1 MVVVVVD
8 AADVAVDIV
17 VVVDSA
23 VDVVVAVDTAD
34 VAADVVVV
42 VVDIVMQMMSG
53 ETKTSFVINEKQK
66 FGDKQNQNN
75 FPVGVNGFGSNFSI
89 NEVQIKSLI
98 VTKHY

>member
-8 AADVAVDIV
+8 AADVA
-17 VVVDSA
+17 
-23 VDVVVAVDTAD
+23 
-34 VAADVVVV
+34 VVV

-75 FPVGVNGFGSNFSI
+75 FLVGVIGFGSNFSI
-89 NEVQIKSLI
+89 NKVQMKSFI
-98 VTKHY
+98 VAKSNYLMAQWSTGQMHC

>member
-1 MVVVVVD
+1 MVVVVVV
-8 AADVAVDIV
+8 AAPAVDIV

-23 VDVVVAVDTAD
+23 VDVVLVVD

-66 FGDKQNQNN
+66 FATNK
-75 FPVGVNGFGSNFSI
+75 
-89 NEVQIKSLI
+89 IKI
-98 VTKHY
+98 IF